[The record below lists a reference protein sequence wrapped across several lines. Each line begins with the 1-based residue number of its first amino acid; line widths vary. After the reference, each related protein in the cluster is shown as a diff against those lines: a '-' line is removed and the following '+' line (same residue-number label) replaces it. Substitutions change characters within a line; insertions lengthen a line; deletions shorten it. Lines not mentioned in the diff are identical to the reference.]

1 MRYIL
6 TYGIACIEERDGMC
20 EIVKQISSV
29 TCDRAEAERLVSL
42 FNRLGLSHEHLTE
55 AVEDALEKTKK

>member
-20 EIVKQISSV
+20 EILEQVSDV

-42 FNRLGLSHEHLTE
+42 FNRLKLSPEHFTE
-55 AVEDALEKTKK
+55 AVEDALERTKN